1 MRCERNI
8 KNNTLFNGI
17 ITGPSPEKSPRA
29 LRKVNFGRSK
39 KEQAVMEG
47 TELDKTMGKAWE
59 NHGTTMDRSKVG

>member
-39 KEQAVMEG
+39 KEQAE
-47 TELDKTMGKAWE
+47 
-59 NHGTTMDRSKVG
+59 